1 MLVKNQKSYREKPQR
16 KGVQKVRVGNRA
28 SEQLIHV
35 FLNYPPPHK
44 NRPKLTI
51 RNTNLVVPL
60 LTLVILISL
69 TAPEFGTQ
77 MIFKNISPCGLRI
90 VYVLLLLFSVQL
102 LPLLVSMIR
111 RLPKYQRKF

>member
-1 MLVKNQKSYREKPQR
+1 LVKNQKSYREKPPR

-28 SEQLIHV
+28 SEQLIL
-35 FLNYPPPHK
+35 FLNYPPP
-44 NRPKLTI
+44 NLPKLTI

>member
-28 SEQLIHV
+28 SEQLIPE
-35 FLNYPPPHK
+35 LPPP